1 MALTFRISYAA
12 AAAMLDVLGSTTFD
26 AGTAAVINIY
36 TGAQPA
42 DVETAASG
50 TLLAELTM
58 SADSFGPAANQNPG
72 ARITAA
78 AITQDS
84 SANATGTAGYFR
96 CFIQSGGDA
105 ICDGSVGTSGTDMVV
120 NTTSFTSGATVSC
133 SAFTITL
140 AEAA

>member
-1 MALTFRISYAA
+1 MALTFRISYLA

-26 AGTAAVINIY
+26 AGAAAVINIY

-42 DVETAASG
+42 DVETTATG
-50 TLLAELTM
+50 TLLAELPM
-58 SADSFGPAANQNPG
+58 SADAFGAAANINPG

-78 AITQDS
+78 AITSD

-96 CFIQSGGDA
+96 CLDAVGGTA

-120 NTTSFTSGATVSC
+120 NTTSFTAGATVSC